1 MPSYTLN
8 WNDLNSAT
16 AINVID
22 KSVPDQIFA
31 DTILM
36 LKLKEQAE
44 YIDGGEDFTVPVEY
58 GKSKT
63 GTYEKFETHDVE
75 ASERFTTARFTLGQY
90 YSYITIAQDD
100 FDKNNGSPKIFDL
113 VEKSWMNAMNTLE
126 EDISDDLYRDGVTS
140 VTGSKCIVGLK
151 AAVAIDPTTGTYG
164 AIDRSTASWWR
175 NKTWD
180 YSAVGAIANFDQY
193 DVNKFLLQINGRKDR
208 VNLIV
213 TTKDIWNQLYEKADA
228 AMRMPWKTAYEI
240 GVQSL
245 TIGGVPVIYDE
256 SVTAGY
262 CYFLNTDYLRFI
274 IAKNNNFKASN
285 WLIDKGQF
293 AQTKYLTTSM
303 QLICTKPRRQG
314 VIFNID

>member
-1 MPSYTLN
+1 MPTYSLN

-16 AINVID
+16 AINTID

-31 DTILM
+31 DTIL
-36 LKLKEQAE
+36 LSKLKEQAV
-44 YIDGGEDFTVPVEY
+44 YIDGGDQFTVPVEY

-75 ASERFTTARFTLGQY
+75 HNEKFTTARFELGQY
-90 YSYITIAQDD
+90 YSYVTIAKDD

-113 VEKSWMNAMNTLE
+113 VEKSWMNAMNSLE

-151 AAVAIDPTTGTYG
+151 AAVPITPTNTYG
-164 AIDRSTASWWR
+164 GIDRSTATWWR
-175 NKTWD
+175 NQTLNF
-180 YSAVGAIANFDQY
+180 STIGAIADFDQY
-193 DVNKFLLQINGRKDR
+193 SINSFLLTVNGRKDR

-213 TTKDIWNQLYEKADA
+213 TTKAIWNQLYEKADA

-240 GVQSL
+240 GIQSL

-256 SVTAGY
+256 SVPSGY
-262 CYFLNTDYLRFI
+262 CYFLNTNYLYFI
-274 IAKNNNFKASN
+274 IAKNNNFAASQ
-285 WLIDKGQF
+285 WLMQQGQF
-293 AQTKYLTTSM
+293 AQTKYLTTSL
-303 QLICTKPRRQG
+303 QLVCTKPRRQG
-314 VIFNID
+314 VIYNID